1 MHVFLSRSMLYA
13 WREAEMGNEKKLKIV
28 KWTAG
33 LDRSVIVNVEQLY
46 PAFGDDLSD
55 FL

>member
-1 MHVFLSRSMLYA
+1 
-13 WREAEMGNEKKLKIV
+13 MGNEKKLKIV

-33 LDRSVIVNVEQLY
+33 LDRSVIGKAKQLY

-55 FL
+55 FV